1 MTEKNLELG
10 QMLFGNPTQEYPV
23 PREKWIENPYY
34 ELCFEILKIQ
44 HPYEIND
51 NGSPKSEV
59 ELKWEA
65 EEKEKY
71 HSQFYGSTDVYD
83 FSNDFFTIRSYYWGE
98 DEEEMDK
105 PNFEVP
111 SENFRLSWYKYP
123 FRGSYSSEKLNPKRW
138 NDLIQKCIKSLEENK

>member
-1 MTEKNLELG
+1 MTTEKNLELG

-34 ELCFEILKIQ
+34 EL
-44 HPYEIND
+44 
-51 NGSPKSEV
+51 PKSEV

-111 SENFRLSWYKYP
+111 SENFSLTWYKYP
-123 FRGSYSSEKLNPKRW
+123 FRSSYSSEKLTPKRW
-138 NDLIQKCIKSLEENK
+138 NDLIQKCIKSLEETK